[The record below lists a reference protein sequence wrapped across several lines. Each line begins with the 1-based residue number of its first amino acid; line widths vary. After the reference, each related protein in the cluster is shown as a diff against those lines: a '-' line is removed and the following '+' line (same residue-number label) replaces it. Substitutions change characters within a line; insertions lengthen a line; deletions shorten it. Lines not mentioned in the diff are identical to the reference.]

1 MVAPTGTTQKYV
13 NPQEDGYGVDAVFN
27 DIYQNPNFVEP
38 FGGGLAAMSREGNI
52 FRQVSATGINPGA
65 TGADNV
71 LAVYT
76 LPAGTLDIAGRGI
89 ALTAAGRSGPTN
101 ATNKTVRLYWACTA
115 AVVGSTVS
123 GGTLIADT
131 GAQTTVNAGW
141 TLSANVFKAGA
152 AGSNT
157 QYAQCT
163 GAIFGST
170 HLGLGAAGALGIP
183 VLPTAPENAAIIIAV
198 TGNATTA
205 VADIVLFFFEINAMN

>member
-1 MVAPTGTTQKYV
+1 MVAPVGTTQKFI
-13 NPQEDGYGVDAVFN
+13 NPPEDNYGVDAVFT

-38 FGGGLAAMSREGNI
+38 FGLGLAAIAREGNI
-52 FRQVSATGINPGA
+52 FRQVSVAGINPGA

-71 LAVYT
+71 LAAFV
-76 LPAGTLDIAGRGI
+76 LPANSLDIAGRGI
-89 ALTAAGRSGPTN
+89 SLTASGKTGPTN
-101 ATNKTVRLYWACTA
+101 ATGKLIRLWWGATT
-115 AVVGSTVS
+115 AVVGSTIS

-131 GAQTTVNAGW
+131 GSQTTVSAGW
-141 TLSANVFKAGA
+141 LLMANVFKAGA

-163 GAIFGST
+163 GAILGNS

-183 VLPTAPENAAIIIAV
+183 LFPTVAENAAIIIAV

-205 VADIVLFFFEINAMN
+205 VADIVLNFFEINAMN